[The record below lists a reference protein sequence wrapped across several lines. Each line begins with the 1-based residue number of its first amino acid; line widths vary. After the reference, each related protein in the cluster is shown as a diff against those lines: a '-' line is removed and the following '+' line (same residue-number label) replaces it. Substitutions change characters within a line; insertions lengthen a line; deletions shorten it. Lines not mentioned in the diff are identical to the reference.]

1 MSSLETSLVQRPR
14 PLGLGVNSRGF
25 GLGLSLSP
33 DNLVAIFL
41 SGLEGWSFLL
51 NITAGL
57 YVPGVFT
64 QFYFI
69 GNVTAKKE
77 NAIK

>member
-25 GLGLSLSP
+25 GLGLSLGP
-33 DNLVAIFL
+33 ENLVAIL

>member
-1 MSSLETSLVQRPR
+1 MSSLETSLVQRLR

-25 GLGLSLSP
+25 GLGLSLGP
-33 DNLVAIFL
+33 ENLVAIL

>member
-1 MSSLETSLVQRPR
+1 
-14 PLGLGVNSRGF
+14 
-25 GLGLSLSP
+25 
-33 DNLVAIFL
+33 LVAIFL

-69 GNVTAKKE
+69 ENVTAKKE

>member
-25 GLGLSLSP
+25 GLGLSLGP
-33 DNLVAIFL
+33 ENLVAIL

-64 QFYFI
+64 QFYLI